1 MSKLAIA
8 LSLVCILIAGSAA
21 AEVRTFTWD
30 GNGDSNNSGDWSTAA
45 NWDLDEVPGEGDIAV
60 LPAVTGDGSSGTST
74 RTITVTE
81 GNPISVGFVSIPSGG
96 SSYTNLV
103 QVDSQFTVGQWQ
115 MLVAQGRAYLG
126 IAEGATFT
134 LGNNIDQWYEIP
146 VLTGSGAFVKVGT
159 ATLLIGTAGLANDW
173 TGTIDIQKGQ
183 LFVLPS
189 TNLGNGSMITV
200 QAGAALSCERLLMG
214 DGLTLNGNG
223 TSAFAGAFRFDSA
236 VNVFTNAT
244 LSLPTD
250 STIAV
255 TKAAGIFT
263 FGGAVSG
270 PGKLTK
276 IGPGKLVL
284 GTGSLGGVQIAQG
297 TLEIVGTLT
306 SDINV
311 GAGAEL
317 IVADGGQVIG
327 DVTWDTVFTAQGV
340 GVSTPAVLTTGTVAV
355 SITSKGDTS
364 GGFKVTQTE
373 DVPAPDSGW
382 NPTGDFDYTIDGD
395 TPDGQVTLYAWV
407 MDSEDVVT
415 GPATATIM
423 YVAGQEIDK
432 SGIVAESSSQD
443 HELNVPEHTIDTLPD
458 DGFRLS
464 NDDPAPWLRLDLG
477 SPHNVDSFIYM
488 GKPDTT
494 WAHRIQDYRLYVTN
508 VDSAVEA
515 DWGTPVKTGKFANV
529 PIPPVAAGQW
539 GTLQLVQFDA
549 PVAGKY
555 VILRPIS
562 TYGVWPGAAEVWV
575 FGTPAPVVTTVESFT
590 AADIDESK
598 PDRATFTNGV
608 LGVDIVATPG
618 DDVTITGY
626 RITINDDVPPDPD
639 DPEGWDTEELT
650 QLILPPFQAEGTII
664 LYAWVRDSSGYV
676 AGKPYRI
683 TYGVINSFTA
693 ADADESKLSR
703 TVLTSG
709 NIVVAIDAVPGHN
722 LTISGYKITVNDATP
737 PTSDWQPEIT
747 EFTIPPETPEGI
759 TTLRAWALESNG
771 FIGVKTYT
779 ITYVVGQEIDKSGIV
794 AESSSQDHELNV
806 PEHTID
812 TLPDD
817 GFRWTDVNWQN
828 PEANTYWLRLDLGSQ
843 HYVESFIYMG
853 KPDGGDRGDH
863 RIKDYKIYVT
873 DVDSAVEGDWGAPVK
888 TGTFANLPL
897 PGVAA
902 GQWGTPQLAKFDAP
916 VAGRYVILR
925 AINRYEYWPGA
936 AEVWVYGTPVPVGP
950 VITQFTVSDTST
962 GSTLFT
968 NEALVNV
975 AIAADPPEGG
985 TVAAYIVTETPD
997 EPASDDGRWE
1007 ASVTSYTITG
1017 SGSVTLCGWAK
1028 DGSNTIGE
1036 PATAII
1042 HYSTEVPAVSDIA
1055 VRDNGDGTA
1064 TATWTT
1070 DIAAEGSVR
1079 FGTVALLGGTPNEA
1093 KENAIGTSHSV
1104 VLTGIAAGANYKII
1118 LVNNEIASAPI
1129 YWPKPWPIDGDANG
1143 DCRVNIL
1150 DLIFIRNKLNQP
1162 VGTGD
1167 NWKADVNEDAKI
1179 NILDLIYVRNKLN
1192 TSCP

>member
-355 SITSKGDTS
+355 SIATKGDTS

-373 DVPAPDSGW
+373 DVPGSGSGW
-382 NPTGDFDYTIDGD
+382 SETGEFEYTIVDG

-407 MDSEDVVT
+407 MDSENVVT
-415 GPATATIM
+415 GPTTATIL

-432 SGIVAESSSQD
+432 SGIIAESSTSD
-443 HELNVPEHTIDTLPD
+443 GAGPPSNTIDTLPD
-458 DGFRLS
+458 DRFRLS
-464 NDDPAPWLRLDLG
+464 NNDPAPWLRLNLG
-477 SPHNVDSFIYM
+477 RPHNVDSFIYM
-488 GKPDTT
+488 GKPDGD

-508 VDSAVEA
+508 VDSPLEA
-515 DWGTPVKTGKFANV
+515 DWGTPVKTGKFGNL
-529 PIPPVAAGQW
+529 PIPGVAPGQW
-539 GTLQLVQFDA
+539 GTLQLVKFEA
-549 PVAGKY
+549 PVVGKY
-555 VILRPIS
+555 VILRPIN

-575 FGTPAPVVTTVESFT
+575 FGTPAPLVTSIESFT
-590 AADIDESK
+590 AADIDDLK
-598 PDRATFTNGV
+598 PDRTALTNGV
-608 LGVDIVATPG
+608 LAVDIVATPG
-618 DDVTITGY
+618 DDVTITGC
-626 RITINDDVPPDPD
+626 RITINDNVPPDPD
-639 DPEGWDTEELT
+639 DSEGWETELT
-650 QLILPPFQAEGTII
+650 QLILPWDQAEGTVN

-676 AGKPYRI
+676 VGMP
-683 TYGVINSFTA
+683 
-693 ADADESKLSR
+693 
-703 TVLTSG
+703 
-709 NIVVAIDAVPGHN
+709 
-722 LTISGYKITVNDATP
+722 
-737 PTSDWQPEIT
+737 
-747 EFTIPPETPEGI
+747 
-759 TTLRAWALESNG
+759 
-771 FIGVKTYT
+771 YT
-779 ITYVVGQEIDKSGIV
+779 ITYVAGQGILKSGIL
-794 AESSSQDHELNV
+794 ATSNSSDGTGPPSN
-806 PEHTID
+806 TID
-812 TLPDD
+812 NLPDD
-817 GFRWTDVNWQN
+817 KFRWSNENWMA
-828 PEANTYWLRLDLGSQ
+828 PEQNTYWLRLDLGNQ

-853 KPDGGDRGDH
+853 KPDTTWAH
-863 RIKDYKIYVT
+863 RIRDYKLYVT
-873 DVDSAVEGDWGAPVK
+873 DVDSDVEADWGEPVI
-888 TGTFANLPL
+888 TSTFGNLPI
-897 PGVAA
+897 PGVAS
-902 GQWGTPQLAKFDAP
+902 GQWGTLQLVKFEAP
-916 VAGRYVILR
+916 VLGQYVILR
-925 AINRYEYWPGA
+925 PINTHGVWPGV
-936 AEVWVYGTPVPVGP
+936 AEVWVYGTSKFWLIP
-950 VITQFTVSDTST
+950 
-962 GSTLFT
+962 
-968 NEALVNV
+968 
-975 AIAADPPEGG
+975 
-985 TVAAYIVTETPD
+985 
-997 EPASDDGRWE
+997 
-1007 ASVTSYTITG
+1007 
-1017 SGSVTLCGWAK
+1017 
-1028 DGSNTIGE
+1028 
-1036 PATAII
+1036 
-1042 HYSTEVPAVSDIA
+1042 
-1055 VRDNGDGTA
+1055 
-1064 TATWTT
+1064 
-1070 DIAAEGSVR
+1070 
-1079 FGTVALLGGTPNEA
+1079 
-1093 KENAIGTSHSV
+1093 
-1104 VLTGIAAGANYKII
+1104 
-1118 LVNNEIASAPI
+1118 
-1129 YWPKPWPIDGDANG
+1129 GDANL
-1143 DCRVNIL
+1143 DCKVNIL
-1150 DLIFIRNKLNQP
+1150 DLIFVRNRLNQD
-1162 VGTGD
+1162 VETGD
-1167 NWKADVNEDAKI
+1167 NWQADFNMDGKI
-1179 NILDLIYVRNKLN
+1179 NIVDLVFVRNHLN
-1192 TSCP
+1192 TSCPPE